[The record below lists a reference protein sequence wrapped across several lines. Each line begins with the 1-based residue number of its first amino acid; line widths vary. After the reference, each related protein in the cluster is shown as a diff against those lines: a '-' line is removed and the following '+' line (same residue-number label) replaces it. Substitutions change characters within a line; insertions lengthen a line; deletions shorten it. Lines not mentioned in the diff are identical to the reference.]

1 MDINLQIVYL
11 CNNFTICNNNY
22 FTPESNCSLKK
33 KKRKKSRTIIA
44 HSFGVGANNIYI
56 RVTAY
61 INLCYI
67 NTLRN
72 CHIRFNLNTY

>member
-33 KKRKKSRTIIA
+33 KKEKK
-44 HSFGVGANNIYI
+44 
-56 RVTAY
+56 
-61 INLCYI
+61 
-67 NTLRN
+67 
-72 CHIRFNLNTY
+72 